1 MCRLLNP
8 SKGSFRAPS
17 TADMAPRE
25 DLITSAVTFLQD
37 PSVASAAL
45 EKRIEFLKSKN
56 LTQEEID
63 LSLARASSDSNSSQ
77 PSFQNAP
84 FYPPAQ
90 QGPVRGPPSQ
100 RYPYPYNPYGDQY
113 QFPPAPPPEP
123 PRRDW
128 RDWFIMATVVSGA
141 SYGLYVLTQRYIKPL
156 IAPPTPAQLEQDKAA
171 IDEQFNKAFALLD
184 TLSSD
189 TAALKEAEEQRTQRL
204 DTAIADIE
212 AVVAELKAANMRRE
226 LDTSRLDADFR
237 AMKDSLPRSIDNV
250 RDASEKQLK
259 ELSNELGSLKL
270 LLGNRMGAGSSSL
283 TQGISRTQPG
293 VLPAS
298 SLNSANANANA
309 PAGTPSSSS
318 TEPTAPNPLRSTP
331 SFSSPANQFSSS
343 TTVPAATTTSRPAS
357 AAAFGNSGFANKAAI
372 PAWQMH
378 AAANNTKENMKEIN
392 FEPARPGMQTT
403 NGSAPAQQQP
413 DGAEAVAALNAT

>member
-1 MCRLLNP
+1 
-8 SKGSFRAPS
+8 
-17 TADMAPRE
+17 MAPRE

-63 LSLARASSDSNSSQ
+63 LSLARASSDPTSSQ

-113 QFPPAPPPEP
+113 QFSPAPPPEP

-212 AVVAELKAANMRRE
+212 TVVAELKASNMRRE

-293 VLPAS
+293 VLPAP
-298 SLNSANANANA
+298 SLNSANANA
-309 PAGTPSSSS
+309 PAGTPASSS
-318 TEPTAPNPLRSTP
+318 TETTAPNPLRSTP

-343 TTVPAATTTSRPAS
+343 TTVPAATTTARPAS
-357 AAAFGNSGFANKAAI
+357 AAALGNSGFANKAAI

-378 AAANNTKENMKEIN
+378 AAANNMREHMKEIN
-392 FEPARPGMQTT
+392 FEAARPGMQTT

>member
-212 AVVAELKAANMRRE
+212 TVVAELKAANMRRE

>member
-1 MCRLLNP
+1 
-8 SKGSFRAPS
+8 
-17 TADMAPRE
+17 MAPRE
-25 DLITSAVTFLQD
+25 DLVTSAVTFLQD
-37 PSVASAAL
+37 PSVASAPL

-63 LSLARASSDSNSSQ
+63 LSLAIASSDPTSPQSSL
-77 PSFQNAP
+77 QNAP
-84 FYPPAQ
+84 FYPPTQ

-204 DTAIADIE
+204 DNAIADIE
-212 AVVAELKAANMRRE
+212 TVVAELKAANLRLE
-226 LDTSRLDADFR
+226 ADSSRLEFEIR
-237 AMKDSLPRSIDNV
+237 TMKDNLPRSIDNV

-270 LLGNRMGAGSSSL
+270 LMGNRMGGSSSL

-293 VLPAS
+293 MLPS
-298 SLNSANANANA
+298 SNSANAQGA
-309 PAGTPSSSS
+309 PSSS
-318 TEPTAPNPLRSTP
+318 EKPPNPPRSTP

-343 TTVPAATTTSRPAS
+343 TTVPAATTTARPAS
-357 AAAFGNSGFANKAAI
+357 AAAFGNSSSANKSAI

-378 AAANNTKENMKEIN
+378 AEANMMKDVN
-392 FEPARPGMQTT
+392 PAPAPGSMPTT
-403 NGSAPAQQQP
+403 NGSATAQQQ
-413 DGAEAVAALNAT
+413 DGAEAVAALNAS

>member
-1 MCRLLNP
+1 
-8 SKGSFRAPS
+8 
-17 TADMAPRE
+17 MAPRE

-212 AVVAELKAANMRRE
+212 TVVAELKAANMRRE

>member
-1 MCRLLNP
+1 
-8 SKGSFRAPS
+8 
-17 TADMAPRE
+17 MAPRE

-212 AVVAELKAANMRRE
+212 TVVAELKAANMRRE

-403 NGSAPAQQQP
+403 NGSAPAHQQP

>member
-1 MCRLLNP
+1 
-8 SKGSFRAPS
+8 
-17 TADMAPRE
+17 MAPRE

-63 LSLARASSDSNSSQ
+63 LSLARASSDPTSSQ

-212 AVVAELKAANMRRE
+212 TVVAELKAANMRRE
-226 LDTSRLDADFR
+226 LDTSRLDADLR

-309 PAGTPSSSS
+309 PVGTPSSSS
-318 TEPTAPNPLRSTP
+318 TEATAPNPLRSTP

>member
-1 MCRLLNP
+1 
-8 SKGSFRAPS
+8 
-17 TADMAPRE
+17 MAPRE

-63 LSLARASSDSNSSQ
+63 LSLARASGDPTSSLT
-77 PSFQNAP
+77 SSQNAP

-141 SYGLYVLTQRYIKPL
+141 SYGLYMLTHRYIKPL

-212 AVVAELKAANMRRE
+212 TVVAELKAANMRRE

-298 SLNSANANANA
+298 SLNSTNANANA
-309 PAGTPSSSS
+309 PAGTPASSS
-318 TEPTAPNPLRSTP
+318 TETTAPNPLRSTP

-343 TTVPAATTTSRPAS
+343 TTVPAATTTARPAS

-378 AAANNTKENMKEIN
+378 ATANNMKENMKEIN

>member
-1 MCRLLNP
+1 
-8 SKGSFRAPS
+8 
-17 TADMAPRE
+17 MAPRE
-25 DLITSAVTFLQD
+25 DLVSSAVTFLQD
-37 PSVASAAL
+37 PSVASAPL

-63 LSLARASSDSNSSQ
+63 LSLARASSDPTSTQ
-77 PSFQNAP
+77 PSPQNAP
-84 FYPPAQ
+84 FYPPTQ

-204 DTAIADIE
+204 DNAIVDIE
-212 AVVAELKAANMRRE
+212 TVVAELKAANMRRE
-226 LDTSRLDADFR
+226 ADSSRLEFEIR
-237 AMKDSLPRSIDNV
+237 TMKDNLPRSIDNV

-270 LLGNRMGAGSSSL
+270 LMGNRMGGSSSL

-293 VLPAS
+293 VLPS
-298 SLNSANANANA
+298 SNSANA
-309 PAGTPSSSS
+309 PGTPSSSE
-318 TEPTAPNPLRSTP
+318 TPPNPPRSTP

-343 TTVPAATTTSRPAS
+343 TTVPAATTTARPAS
-357 AAAFGNSGFANKAAI
+357 AAAFGSSSSATKSAI

-378 AAANNTKENMKEIN
+378 AAANMMKDVN
-392 FEPARPGMQTT
+392 PAPASAPGSMPTT
-403 NGSAPAQQQP
+403 NGTATAQQQ
-413 DGAEAVAALNAT
+413 DGAEAVAALNAS